1 MAGELSAPSYI
12 RYAQHPP
19 MRLPLPFLLYAT
31 ALGLFGWAGWTVY
44 EALPLF
50 RDSAIQEAS
59 EAGSK
64 QARSLI
70 ARGQGSGS
78 RSSGPDY
85 SAAAWWSQFKQ
96 VNLTGK
102 LPPKEPTAAEIEAQR
117 QKEEAPK
124 IDTTPLEDIF
134 ELVSLVYDPKES
146 GRGGEAH
153 VIIRYKPTASV
164 EPPEWWLKENQPPGA
179 SMGPRDLSAAPST
192 AKTRTARGR
201 GRGRQGGQDRG
212 MSSARA
218 PTTMPTASITGREI
232 LQKIWVDDGGDPRR
246 SPALWPTY
254 GHIRLVRVAPNAQ
267 SAFFVRDVP
276 PPADGEPKVEP
287 QEEELL
293 KTAASI
299 PQSILLALR
308 SRGEQADV
316 RVARPEKQQ
325 PKAGTWREV
334 EETTRVGNEFHI
346 GRKDEQRFR
355 SSGDFFNNVYVDT
368 YVSKTSSLRGVS
380 VRSVQPKLAQA
391 YGIETGDVLLEV
403 NSRKITSKAQATNM
417 VKKDYQRGV
426 RTFATKWLSNGQ
438 VVERVYQA
446 PDR

>member
-1 MAGELSAPSYI
+1 
-12 RYAQHPP
+12 

-31 ALGLFGWAGWTVY
+31 ALGLFCWAGWTVY
-44 EALPLF
+44 ESLPLMDDDA
-50 RDSAIQEAS
+50 RQAAS

-64 QARSLI
+64 QARGLI
-70 ARGQGSGS
+70 KRGQGSGS
-78 RSSGPDY
+78 QSSGPDY
-85 SAAAWWSQFKQ
+85 AASSWWSQLKE
-96 VNLTGK
+96 VNLIGK

-117 QKEEAPK
+117 LKEETPK

-146 GRGGEAH
+146 GRGGESH

-164 EPPEWWLKENQPPGA
+164 EPPDWWLKENQPPGTP
-179 SMGPRDLSAAPST
+179 MGPRDLSAAPST
-192 AKTRTARGR
+192 AKTRSARGR
-201 GRGRQGGQDRG
+201 GRRGQQGGQERNK
-212 MSSARA
+212 SSARM
-218 PTTMPTASITGREI
+218 PTSMPTASITGREI

-246 SPALWPTY
+246 SSALWPTY

-276 PPADGEPKVEP
+276 PPAEGEPKTEP
-287 QEEELL
+287 KEEELL
-293 KTAASI
+293 KTAAAI

-308 SRGEQADV
+308 SRGEQADA
-316 RVARPEKQQ
+316 RAARPEQQQQ

-334 EETTRVGNEFHI
+334 EETTRVGNQFHI

-355 SSGDFFNNVYVDT
+355 SSGDFFNDVYVDT

-426 RTFATKWLSNGQ
+426 RTFSTKWLSNGQ

-446 PDR
+446 PDK